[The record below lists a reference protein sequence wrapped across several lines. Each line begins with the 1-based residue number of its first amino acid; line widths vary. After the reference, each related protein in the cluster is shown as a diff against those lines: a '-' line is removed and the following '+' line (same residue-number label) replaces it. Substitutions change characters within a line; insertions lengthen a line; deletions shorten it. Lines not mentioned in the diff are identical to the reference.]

1 VTLEEG
7 LPRTIAWQREA
18 MAKAGLPVIH
28 VVVPAF
34 NEAGNIGAAIEGI
47 RERVE
52 SLGLPHR
59 IVVVDDGSTDDT
71 AQICRALS
79 EPARPVEVLAH
90 PRNLGPG
97 RRLPHRLPP
106 RPARRG
112 SLDVVLTLEGDTT
125 SDPSVLLRMLHRVW
139 EEGDHIV
146 LASCYLY
153 GGGIKGTRLHRVGIS
168 HVANGLMKKAL
179 GLSGLAT
186 LSSFYRLYQVS
197 ALQAL
202 SRRHGEAFLT
212 SRGFEC
218 MVEILYRAP
227 ASACGSPRCPWSWTA
242 AGGRAEQDACAADI
256 ARLPAAGRAR
266 PHRSPLGV
274 NDRLRPEP
282 AGCGRPRSGCL
293 PAGSGRSRCR
303 GCRCR
308 A

>member
-1 VTLEEG
+1 
-7 LPRTIAWQREA
+7 
-18 MAKAGLPVIH
+18 MIH

-34 NEAGNIGAAIEGI
+34 NEVGNIGAAIDGI
-47 RERVE
+47 RERVL

-59 IVVVDDGSTDDT
+59 IVVVDDGSSDGT
-71 AQICRALS
+71 AEACRALS
-79 EPARPVEVLAH
+79 EPARPVEVLVH

-97 RRLPHRLPP
+97 AAFRTGFLHVL
-106 RPARRG
+106 RG
-112 SLDVVLTLEGDTT
+112 ADPLDVVVTLEGDTT

-146 LASCYLY
+146 LASCYIY
-153 GGGIKGTRLHRVGIS
+153 GGGIKGTRLHRVAIS

-218 MVEILYRAP
+218 MVEILYRA
-227 ASACGSPRCPWSWTA
+227 
-242 AGGRAEQDACAADI
+242 
-256 ARLPAAGRAR
+256 ARLGLRISEVPMVLDGSRRAGRSKMRVLRTSLGYLRLAAR
-266 PHRSPLGV
+266 GLTG
-274 NDRLRPEP
+274 RL
-282 AGCGRPRSGCL
+282 
-293 PAGSGRSRCR
+293 
-303 GCRCR
+303 
-308 A
+308 